1 MKKTVSVQRTLLL
14 SITLTGDTT
23 RDLIALESYEF
34 ENIPVMSI
42 QKRDMIAM
50 SHEPVLFYTGPK
62 GTYSHSLGEDNVLS
76 IWQETIAVEDC

>member
-1 MKKTVSVQRTLLL
+1 MNKTISVQRTLLL
-14 SITLTGDTT
+14 SITLTGDTA
-23 RDLIALESYEF
+23 RDLIALESYGF

-50 SHEPVLFYTGPK
+50 SHEPMVFYNGPK

-76 IWQETIAVEDC
+76 IWQETITVEDC